1 MEKQIQA
8 LMKLGLS
15 REEALQTLA
24 DDADIE
30 KGKPKDFDLTAE
42 QMKNAKQYT
51 KVGTRKTSTTPTKR
65 ERKANPT
72 KALII
77 AELFKFL
84 GENAEISAEPSHRR
98 ENLKIHKN
106 PRKNGDF
113 FVIFHKKRSFLPICA
128 ICLLTFG
135 VSLTNVAAQ
144 I

>member
-24 DDADIE
+24 DDADID

-42 QMKNAKQYT
+42 QLKNVKQYT

-65 ERKANPT
+65 ERKENPT

-77 AELFKFL
+77 AELFKFFS
-84 GENAEISAEPSHRR
+84 ENAEISAENLEILNKERQIFFKCG
-98 ENLKIHKN
+98 ENDYELTLTQK
-106 PRKNGDF
+106 RKP
-113 FVIFHKKRSFLPICA
+113 KKS
-128 ICLLTFG
+128 
-135 VSLTNVAAQ
+135 
-144 I
+144 

>member
-24 DDADIE
+24 DDADID
-30 KGKPKDFDLTAE
+30 KGKPKDFDLSAE

-51 KVGTRKTSTTPTKR
+51 KVGIRKTSTTPTKR
-65 ERKANPT
+65 ERKENPT

-84 GENAEISAEPSHRR
+84 GENAEISAE
-98 ENLKIHKN
+98 NLKILNKERQIFFKCDENDYELTLTQKRKPKN
-106 PRKNGDF
+106 
-113 FVIFHKKRSFLPICA
+113 S
-128 ICLLTFG
+128 
-135 VSLTNVAAQ
+135 
-144 I
+144 

>member
-15 REEALQTLA
+15 REDALQTLA
-24 DDADIE
+24 DDADID
-30 KGKPKDFDLTAE
+30 KGKPKDFDRTAE

-84 GENAEISAEPSHRR
+84 GENAEISAENLEILNKERQIFFKCG
-98 ENLKIHKN
+98 ENDYEITLTQKRKPKN
-106 PRKNGDF
+106 
-113 FVIFHKKRSFLPICA
+113 S
-128 ICLLTFG
+128 
-135 VSLTNVAAQ
+135 
-144 I
+144 

>member
-24 DDADIE
+24 DDADID

-42 QMKNAKQYT
+42 QLKNVKQYT

-65 ERKANPT
+65 ERKENPT

-77 AELFKFL
+77 AELFKFFS
-84 GENAEISAEPSHRR
+84 ENVEISAENLEILNKERQIFFKCG
-98 ENLKIHKN
+98 ENDYELTLTQK
-106 PRKNGDF
+106 RKP
-113 FVIFHKKRSFLPICA
+113 KK
-128 ICLLTFG
+128 
-135 VSLTNVAAQ
+135 
-144 I
+144 

>member
-24 DDADIE
+24 DDADID

-42 QMKNAKQYT
+42 QLKNVKQYT

-65 ERKANPT
+65 ERKENPT

-77 AELFKFL
+77 AELFKFFT
-84 GENAEISAEPSHRR
+84 ENAEISAENLEILNKERQIFFKCG
-98 ENLKIHKN
+98 ENDYELTLTQK
-106 PRKNGDF
+106 RKP
-113 FVIFHKKRSFLPICA
+113 KK
-128 ICLLTFG
+128 
-135 VSLTNVAAQ
+135 
-144 I
+144 

>member
-24 DDADIE
+24 DDADID

-42 QMKNAKQYT
+42 QLKNVKQYT

-65 ERKANPT
+65 ERKENPT

-84 GENAEISAEPSHRR
+84 GENAEISAENLEILNKERQIFFKCG
-98 ENLKIHKN
+98 ENDYELTLTQKRKPKN
-106 PRKNGDF
+106 
-113 FVIFHKKRSFLPICA
+113 S
-128 ICLLTFG
+128 
-135 VSLTNVAAQ
+135 
-144 I
+144 

>member
-24 DDADIE
+24 DDADID

-65 ERKANPT
+65 ERKENPT

-84 GENAEISAEPSHRR
+84 GENAEISAENLEILNKERQIFFKCG
-98 ENLKIHKN
+98 ENDYEITLTQKRKPKN
-106 PRKNGDF
+106 
-113 FVIFHKKRSFLPICA
+113 S
-128 ICLLTFG
+128 
-135 VSLTNVAAQ
+135 
-144 I
+144 

>member
-24 DDADIE
+24 DDADID

-42 QMKNAKQYT
+42 QLKNAKQYT

-65 ERKANPT
+65 ERKENPT

-84 GENAEISAEPSHRR
+84 GENAEISAENLEILNKERQIFFKCG
-98 ENLKIHKN
+98 ENDYELTLTQKRKPKN
-106 PRKNGDF
+106 
-113 FVIFHKKRSFLPICA
+113 S
-128 ICLLTFG
+128 
-135 VSLTNVAAQ
+135 
-144 I
+144 

>member
-24 DDADIE
+24 DDADID

-42 QMKNAKQYT
+42 QLKNVKQYT

-65 ERKANPT
+65 ERKENPT

-77 AELFKFL
+77 AELFKFFS
-84 GENAEISAEPSHRR
+84 ENTEISAENLEILNKERQIFFKCG
-98 ENLKIHKN
+98 ENDYELTLTQKRKPKN
-106 PRKNGDF
+106 
-113 FVIFHKKRSFLPICA
+113 
-128 ICLLTFG
+128 
-135 VSLTNVAAQ
+135 
-144 I
+144 